1 MSQLRD
7 DALDYH
13 ARPVAG
19 KLEIRATKPLS
30 TQRDLSLAYSPGV
43 AAACEAIAADPKE
56 AARLTARGNLVAV
69 VTNGTAVLGL
79 GAIGAL
85 ASKPVMEGKAVLFKK
100 FASIDAFDIELEEKD
115 PDKLCD
121 IVAALEPTFGAINLE
136 DIKAP
141 ECFHIEKT
149 LRERMRIP
157 VFHDDQHGTAIIVS
171 AAVVNG
177 LHLVGKSI
185 GEVRLVCSG
194 AGAAALACL
203 DLLVA
208 LGLKPENVT
217 VTDILGVVY
226 EGRTELMDPWKS
238 KWARPTEARVLDD
251 AIAGADIFL
260 GVSAANVLKPEMLAK
275 MAERPIVLALANP
288 NPEID
293 YDLAK
298 ATRPDAIVATGRSDH
313 PNQVNNVLCFP
324 YIFRGA
330 LDVGATTI
338 NTEMATACVHAL
350 ADLARTTTPEMVH
363 RAYQTEYLSFG
374 PEYLIPKP
382 FDPRLVVELPVAV
395 ARAAMETGVAERP
408 IADLQAYRASL
419 DQKVYKSGLIMR
431 PQIARAK
438 ASPQRLV
445 FTDGEEER
453 ILRAVQVV
461 VDEQMARP
469 ILIGRPD
476 VVQTRIERYGLRL
489 ELERDVDLVNPYS
502 DPRYNDYVAFY
513 RDQMGRRGVTP
524 ELARE
529 VVRTTPAVIAA
540 IMVARGEADAM
551 IAGPVGRFI
560 DHLRDIQD
568 VIGMR
573 PDTREASTVHGLLLD
588 RGVLFLADTYVTVE
602 QTVDKIVETT
612 LAASRAI
619 RRFGL
624 EPKVALVS
632 HSNFGSRDSH
642 QVKIMHDALAAVRA
656 QAPELE
662 IDGEM
667 HADTALIPA
676 LREKILPD
684 STLRGEANLLIMPDL
699 DAAHIAY
706 SLVKAVTSCVSIGPI
721 VLGPRLPAHVVT
733 PSVTARGI
741 INMAAIACAEAIA
754 LRQGETE

>member
-1 MSQLRD
+1 MTQLRD
-7 DALDYH
+7 DALEYH

-19 KLEIRATKPLS
+19 KLEVRATKPLS

-43 AAACEAIAADPKE
+43 AAACEEIAADPQ
-56 AARLTARGNLVAV
+56 AAALYTSRGNLVAV

-100 FASIDAFDIELEEKD
+100 FAGIDAFDIELDELD

-149 LRERMRIP
+149 LRERMKIP

-171 AAVVNG
+171 AAIVNA
-177 LHLVGKSI
+177 LHLVGKRI
-185 GEVRLVCSG
+185 EDVRLVASG

-203 DLLVA
+203 DLLLA
-208 LGLKPENVT
+208 IGLKRENVT

-226 EGRTELMDPWKS
+226 EGRTELMDPWKA
-238 KWARPTEARVLDD
+238 KWARPTEARVLAD
-251 AIAGADIFL
+251 AIPGADIFL
-260 GVSAANVLKPEMLAK
+260 GLSAANVLKLEMLAS
-275 MAERPIVLALANP
+275 MAHRPIVLALANP
-288 NPEID
+288 NPEIP
-293 YDLAK
+293 YELAK
-298 ATRPDAIVATGRSDH
+298 SARPDAIVATGRSDN

-338 NTEMATACVHAL
+338 NTEMAIACVHAL
-350 ADLARTTTPEMVH
+350 AELARATTPEMVH
-363 RAYQTEYLSFG
+363 LAYHTEYLAFG
-374 PEYLIPKP
+374 PEYVIPKP
-382 FDPRLVVELPVAV
+382 FDPRLVVDLPVAV
-395 ARAAMETGVAERP
+395 AKAAMETGVATRP
-408 IADLQAYRASL
+408 IEDLAAYRASL
-419 DQKVYKSGLIMR
+419 SQKVYKSGLIMR

-438 ASPQRLV
+438 SSPQRLV
-445 FTDGEEER
+445 FTHGEEER

-461 VDEQMARP
+461 VEEQIARP

-476 VVQTRIERYGLRL
+476 VIQNRIERYGLRL
-489 ELERDVDLVNPYS
+489 TLESDVDLVNPNS

-524 ELARE
+524 QLARE
-529 VVRTTPAVIAA
+529 VVRTSPTVIAA

-560 DHLRDIQD
+560 DHLKDVQD

-588 RGVLFLADTYVTVE
+588 RGLLFLADTYVSVE
-602 QTVDKIVETT
+602 QTAETIVETT

-619 RRFGL
+619 DRFGIK
-624 EPKVALVS
+624 PKVALVS
-632 HSNFGSRDSH
+632 HSNFGSRESKE
-642 QVKIMHDALAAVRA
+642 VRMMREALAIIRERS
-656 QAPELE
+656 PGLE

-667 HADTALIPA
+667 HADTALLPA

-684 STLRGEANLLIMPDL
+684 SNLAGEANLLIMPGL

-706 SLVKAVTSCVSIGPI
+706 SLVRAVTNCVSIGPI
-721 VLGPRLPAHVVT
+721 VLGPRLPAHIVT

-741 INMAAIACAEAIA
+741 TNMAAIACAEAIS
-754 LRQGETE
+754 LRLGESG

>member
-13 ARPVAG
+13 ARPSAG
-19 KLEIRATKPLS
+19 KLEVRATKPLS

-43 AAACEAIAADPKE
+43 AAACESIAADPRE

-100 FASIDAFDIELEEKD
+100 FASIDAFDIELDERD

-141 ECFHIEKT
+141 ECFQIEKN
-149 LRERMRIP
+149 LRERMKIP

-171 AAVVNG
+171 AAIVNA
-177 LHLVGKSI
+177 LVLVEKRI
-185 GEVRLVCSG
+185 EDVRLVCSG

-203 DLLVA
+203 DLLLA
-208 LGLKPENVT
+208 LGLKRENVT
-217 VTDILGVVY
+217 VCDIIGVVF
-226 EGRTELMDPWKS
+226 EGRAELMDPWKS
-238 KWARPTEARVLDD
+238 KWARPTDQRSLDN
-251 AIAGADIFL
+251 AIGTADIFL
-260 GVSAANVLKPEMLAK
+260 GVSAANVLKPAMLAK

-288 NPEID
+288 DPEIA
-293 YDLAK
+293 YELAK
-298 ATRPDAIVATGRSDH
+298 NTRPDAIVATGRSDH

-338 NTEMATACVHAL
+338 NTEMAIACVHAL

-395 ARAAMETGVAERP
+395 ARAAMDSGVAGLP
-408 IADLQAYRASL
+408 IDDLAAYRAAL
-419 DQKVYKSGLIMR
+419 EGKVYKSGVIMR
-431 PQIARAK
+431 SQVAR
-438 ASPQRLV
+438 SQSMPQRLV
-445 FTDGEEER
+445 FTHGEEER

-461 VDEQMARP
+461 VQDRMARP

-476 VVQTRIERYGLRL
+476 VVQTRIERYGLHL
-489 ELERDVDLVNPYS
+489 TMERDFDLVNPYS
-502 DPRYNDYVAFY
+502 DPRYNDYVNFY
-513 RDQMGRRGVTP
+513 REQLGRHGVTQ

-529 VVRTTPAVIAA
+529 VVRTSPTVIAA
-540 IMVARGEADAM
+540 IMVARDEADALV
-551 IAGPVGRFI
+551 AGPIGRFTE
-560 DHLRDIQD
+560 HLADIKD

-573 PDTREASTVHGLLLD
+573 ADMREASTVHGLLLD
-588 RGVLFLADTYVTVE
+588 RGVLFLADTYVTAE
-602 QTVDKIVETT
+602 PTAAQIVETA

-619 RRFGL
+619 HRFGIK
-624 EPKVALVS
+624 PKVALVS
-632 HSNFGSRDSH
+632 HSNFGNRESPTVTVM
-642 QVKIMHDALAAVRA
+642 QEALGIIRKRS
-656 QAPELE
+656 PELE

-667 HADTALIPA
+667 HADTAIVPA
-676 LREKILPD
+676 LREKILPET
-684 STLRGEANLLIMPDL
+684 TLSGEANLLIMPGL

-706 SLVKAVTSCVSIGPI
+706 SLVKAVTGCVTIGPI
-721 VLGPRLPAHVVT
+721 VLGPRLPAHILT

-741 INMAAIACAEAIA
+741 TNMAAIACAEAIS
-754 LRQGETE
+754 LREGETE

>member
-1 MSQLRD
+1 MSELRD

-19 KLEIRATKPLS
+19 KLEVRATKPLS

-43 AAACEAIAADPKE
+43 AAACESIAIDPKQ

-69 VTNGTAVLGL
+69 ITNGTAVLGL

-100 FASIDAFDIELEEKD
+100 FASIDAFDIELDELN

-121 IVAALEPTFGAINLE
+121 IIAALEPTFGAINLE

-141 ECFHIEKT
+141 ECFKIEKN
-149 LRERMRIP
+149 LRERMKIP

-171 AAVVNG
+171 AAITNALV
-177 LHLVGKSI
+177 LVGKQI
-185 GEVRLVCSG
+185 EEVRLVCSG

-203 DLLVA
+203 GLLQA
-208 LGLKPENVT
+208 IGLRRENVI
-217 VTDILGVVY
+217 VCDILGVVY

-238 KWARPTEARVLDD
+238 RWAQTTEARVLDD
-251 AIAGADIFL
+251 VIGGADVFL
-260 GVSAANVLKPEMLAK
+260 GVSAANVLKPAMLEK
-275 MAERPIVLALANP
+275 MADRPIILALANP
-288 NPEID
+288 DPEIA

-298 ATRPDAIVATGRSDH
+298 STRGDAIVATGRSDH

-338 NTEMATACVHAL
+338 NTEMSIACVRAL

-395 ARAAMETGVAERP
+395 AKAAMETGVAGLP
-408 IADLQAYRASL
+408 IDDLAAYRSALES
-419 DQKVYKSGLIMR
+419 KVYKSGVIMR
-431 PQIARAK
+431 SQVAR
-438 ASPQRLV
+438 SQSMPQRLV
-445 FTDGEEER
+445 FTHGEEER
-453 ILRAVQVV
+453 ILRAVQVIV
-461 VDEQMARP
+461 QDGMARP

-476 VVQTRIERYGLRL
+476 VIQNRIERYGLHL
-489 ELERDVDLVNPYS
+489 AMERDFDLVNPYS

-513 RDQMGRRGVTP
+513 REQLGRRGVTQ

-529 VVRTTPAVIAA
+529 VVRTDPTVIAA
-540 IMVARGEADAM
+540 VMVARDEADAL
-551 IAGPVGRFI
+551 IAGPVGRFT
-560 DHLRDIQD
+560 DHLKDIQD

-573 PDTREASTVHGLLLD
+573 PDMRDASTVHGLLLD
-588 RGVLFLADTYVTVE
+588 QGVLFMADTYVTCDPG
-602 QTVDKIVETT
+602 VDQIVETT

-619 RRFGL
+619 HRFGIT
-624 EPKVALVS
+624 PKVALVS
-632 HSNFGSRDSH
+632 HSNFGSREVSNA
-642 QVKIMHDALAAVRA
+642 KIMQAALARIRD
-656 QAPELE
+656 QLPSLE

-667 HADTALIPA
+667 HADTAIVPA
-676 LREKILPD
+676 LRERILPET
-684 STLRGEANLLIMPDL
+684 TLSGEANLLIMPGL

-706 SLVKAVTSCVSIGPI
+706 SLVKAVTGCVTIGPI
-721 VLGPRLPAHVVT
+721 VLGPRLPAHILT

-741 INMAAIACAEAIA
+741 TNMAAIACAEAIA
-754 LRQGETE
+754 LRDGSA